1 MSKEKAQARREH
13 LARMR
18 AEQKRKERRSALLMW
33 GIGGL
38 VIVVLVGLVGF
49 YVVNDRSQK
58 SLDGVASFSYKG
70 SEHTWDK
77 VAYKETPPAGGP
89 HNFYWQN
96 CGIYDQPIHSEHGV
110 HSLEH
115 GAVWITYRPGLPQA
129 DVDKLK
135 SLASSDFMLLSP
147 YEGLKADVMVSSWN
161 HQLALTG
168 ADDPR
173 LPAYIK
179 KYKQNPSFTPEFGAA
194 CDRGIGTTAAQQ
206 PLPTPDPSLDTH
218 AEVSD
223 VPTPGASG
231 QPSGEPS
238 IEPSATPSAG

>member
-38 VIVVLVGLVGF
+38 VIIVLVGLVGF
-49 YVVNDRSQK
+49 YVINDQAQK
-58 SLDGVASFSYKG
+58 SLTGVKTFAYKG

-77 VAYKETPPAGGP
+77 VSYTESPPAGGP
-89 HNFYWQN
+89 HNNYWQN
-96 CGIYDQPIHSEHGV
+96 CGIYDQPIHNEHGV

-115 GAVWITYRPGLPQA
+115 GAVWITYRPGLPQG
-129 DVDKLK
+129 DVDALK
-135 SLASSDFMLLSP
+135 SLASSDYMLLSP
-147 YEGLKADVMVSSWN
+147 YEGLKSDVVVSSWN
-161 HQLALTG
+161 HQLALNG

-179 KYKQNPSFTPEFGAA
+179 KYKQNPTYTPEFGAA
-194 CDRGIGTTAAQQ
+194 CDRGIGTTSAQQ
-206 PLPTPDPSLDTH
+206 ALPTPDPSADPH
-218 AEVSD
+218 SD
-223 VPTPGASG
+223 ATA
-231 QPSGEPS
+231 QPSTEPS
-238 IEPSATPSAG
+238 TEPSAAPSPAAS